1 MTPLPGALGG
11 TELIAWRLETSRHFQ
26 TWQSAEGAFLFGG
39 RWSSAGRRV
48 LYTSLD
54 PATAILEVGVHK
66 GLATLDAV
74 AHTLLHIEI
83 LQPARV
89 FKVEHATV
97 PDPNWL
103 RPGTVSR
110 AQQAFGDALLDAH
123 ALVLIPSVVSTH
135 SWNLLINVEAGVDP
149 GVPAGVQARATFF
162 KLRGSEAFALDPRL
176 NPA

>member
-11 TELIAWRLETSRHFQ
+11 HDLIAWRLETSRHFK

-83 LQPARV
+83 LEPARV
-89 FKVEHATV
+89 FRVEHATV
-97 PDPNWL
+97 PNPNWL

-123 ALVLIPSVVSTH
+123 VMVLIPSVVSIH
-135 SWNLLINVEAGVDP
+135 SWSLLMNLDVGADTGAQAG
-149 GVPAGVQARATFF
+149 AKSF